1 MRAAERRLFDQ
12 AKQAL
17 LARRAIEMEKQSKYM
32 QAGSPTCCFLPSCQ
46 KPFEGTCIRAN
57 DGHFYCSTECLDK
70 AQKIDLSKVEQLK
83 RA

>member
-17 LARRAIEMEKQSKYM
+17 SARRALEMDKQSKYM
-32 QAGSPTCCFLPSCQ
+32 QAGSPSCCFLPSCQ
-46 KPFEGTCIRAN
+46 KPFEGTCLRAK
-57 DGHFYCSTECLDK
+57 DGHFYCSIECLDK
-70 AQKIDLSKVEQLK
+70 ARKIDLSKVEQLK